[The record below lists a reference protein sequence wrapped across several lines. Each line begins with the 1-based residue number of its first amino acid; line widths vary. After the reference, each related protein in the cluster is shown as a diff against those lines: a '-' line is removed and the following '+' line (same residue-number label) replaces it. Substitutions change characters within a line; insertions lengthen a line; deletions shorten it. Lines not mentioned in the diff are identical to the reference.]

1 MRVKELDGRVA
12 LVTGGASGIG
22 LASAKAFAAEGAT
35 VVIADKNGDAAEA
48 AAEAVRS
55 SGGQAAGYQLD
66 VSSVGEL
73 RTLFGFIGDRFGKLH
88 VLFSHAGIQGPI
100 GLDITEAQFDEV
112 IAVNLKSH
120 FFATQLALPLMR
132 LAAPN
137 ASIIYTSSTGG
148 LRAGALSPLYG
159 ATKAGILMLMRSVSR
174 QVGPE
179 GIRANAICPGPVETP
194 FSREFSRMAG
204 RDEAEY
210 KKGLEA
216 RGQTIPLGRVGQPE
230 DVTGVT
236 VFLASDHSMYLTGV
250 SIPVDGGLT
259 A

>member
-1 MRVKELDGRVA
+1 MRFKELDGRVA

-35 VVIADKNGDAAEA
+35 VIIADKDGDAAERA
-48 AAEAVRS
+48 AGSVRS
-55 SGGQAAGYQLD
+55 SGGQAVSYRLD
-66 VSSVGEL
+66 VSSVAEL
-73 RTLFGFIGDRFGKLH
+73 RAVFDFVGSRFGKLH
-88 VLFSHAGIQGPI
+88 VFFSHAGIQGPL
-100 GLDITEAQFDEV
+100 GLDVSEEQFDQV

-120 FFATQLALPLMR
+120 FFATGFAAPLMR

-174 QVGPE
+174 QLGPDR
-179 GIRANAICPGPVETP
+179 IRANAICPGPVETP
-194 FSREFSRMAG
+194 FSREFSQMAG
-204 RDEAEY
+204 HDEAEY

-216 RGQTIPLGRVGQPE
+216 RGKTIPLGRVGQPD

-250 SIPVDGGLT
+250 SIPVDGGMT